1 MDLAA
6 FLWTVIASIIG
17 TVVGIVLL
25 TVIDKAYGVFNG

>member
-6 FLWTVIASIIG
+6 FLWTVIASMIG

-25 TVIDKAYGVFNG
+25 ITIDKAYGVFNG

>member
-17 TVVGIVLL
+17 TIAGIIVLSVL
-25 TVIDKAYGVFNG
+25 DKAYNVFK